1 MCDYSLHSVNS
12 RPAKVGDELVTT
24 KFANSLTR
32 GFCPLGEPN
41 VAVCLSPGTEI
52 AFKEEAR
59 DDHPLAWLFPQRL
72 RFGKIGHTVARC
84 RQINIGRRD
93 THHDA
98 LEFANGKLVLVTHL
112 RPDQRATVLQLP
124 VQRSA
129 ATAQSAARAQPSP
142 VA

>member
-1 MCDYSLHSVNS
+1 MCDYSLHSIES
-12 RPAKVGDELVTT
+12 RPAKIVDELVTT

-32 GFCPLGEPN
+32 GFCPVGEPN
-41 VAVCLSPGTEI
+41 VAVCLLPGTEI

-59 DDHPLAWLFPQRL
+59 DNHPLSWLFPRRY
-72 RFGKIGHTVARC
+72 RFGRIGDTIAC
-84 RQINIGRRD
+84 FRQINADRRD

-98 LEFANGKLVLVTHL
+98 LEFSNGKIVLVTDL
-112 RPDQRATVLQLP
+112 RPGQRATVLQLP

-129 ATAQSAARAQPSP
+129 AILQSAARTQPSL